1 MQRPAVDRMLPA
13 VFRRA
18 LPASGDSPLDAV
30 LDTMVELHRH
40 PEAVLAGLDG
50 YLNPRRTPVDGMV
63 PYLAGWL
70 DLDFLFVGGG
80 ESYSP
85 ASGSPLGSGLGW
97 LRELVAVG
105 AELAQWRGTRRGL
118 RLFLETATGVG
129 GFEIDD
135 TSQPTHLRVAV
146 PEGAAPFTALV
157 ERIVA
162 AEKPVHLTHE
172 VVVASASPRPAKA

>member
-1 MQRPAVDRMLPA
+1 MQRRAVDRMLPA

-40 PEAVLAGLDG
+40 PEAVLASLDD
-50 YLNPRRTPVDGMV
+50 YLNPRKTPVDGMV

-80 ESYSP
+80 EKYS
-85 ASGSPLGSGLGW
+85 ATSGSPLGSGLGW

-118 RLFLETATGVG
+118 RLFLETATGVEG
-129 GFEIDD
+129 LEIDD
-135 TSQPTHLRVAV
+135 SSQPTHLRVTV
-146 PEGAAPFTALV
+146 PAAAAGLTALV

-172 VVVASASPRPAKA
+172 VVTAA